1 MVSANSLKSNYYG
14 NMVTRVGTCY
24 GLLLWLA
31 AYLFDGVGEFFEC
44 LGGDGGQHRVHHGHV
59 LRGSDG
65 AELESVTAVGEGR
78 GAVAVLGGDLDG
90 CKHRGA
96 HGEELG
102 RGHVGLALAVDVS
115 LVKVNRSGLIIESG
129 LRRGYI
135 LLATK
140 RKGGSHL

>member
-78 GAVAVLGGDLDG
+78 GAVAVLCGDLDG
-90 CKHRGA
+90 GQRGGA
-96 HGEELG
+96 GDEGLGLGNVGLVLAVHVGLG
-102 RGHVGLALAVDVS
+102 RGGVT
-115 LVKVNRSGLIIESG
+115 
-129 LRRGYI
+129 RR
-135 LLATK
+135 
-140 RKGGSHL
+140 